1 MTLLRIGARRS
12 PLAQSQANDVAD
24 ELRARGYD
32 IEMVGITTEGDTDRR
47 HLTEIGGTGVFAIA
61 VRDRLRDNSIDI
73 AVHSLK
79 DLPTAE
85 APGLDIAAV
94 PTRAPL
100 HDLMVGRPLAE
111 LAGGRVGT
119 GSPRRAAQL
128 REHARQRGI
137 ELDIVPIRGNVDTRL
152 DLVAYHE
159 LDAVVLACAGV
170 YRLGYLSQTGDRVEV
185 RGLPADPISL
195 DVMLPAA
202 GQGALGVEIRA
213 DDPVARAAVAEL
225 DDVATRAAVVAERA
239 FLAVLEAGCLAPVG
253 VAARLETGHDNGH
266 DLFMRAVVATTQSEP
281 ESVVSVTGQGS
292 SASAYEVGADLARE
306 ALALLPEAEH
316 PGNRRAEGP

>member
-12 PLAQSQANDVAD
+12 PLAQAQANDVAD
-24 ELRARGYD
+24 ALRVRGYQ

-61 VRDRLRDNSIDI
+61 VRDRLRDKSIDI

-94 PTRAPL
+94 PPRAPL

-111 LAGGRVGT
+111 LAGKRVGT

-128 REHARQRGI
+128 REYARQSGMD
-137 ELDIVPIRGNVDTRL
+137 LDIVPIRGNVDTRL
-152 DLVAYHE
+152 DLVANQE

-170 YRLGYLSQTGDRVEV
+170 YRLGYLSETGGRNEV

-213 DDPVARAAVAEL
+213 NDPVAREAVAEL
-225 DDVATRAAVVAERA
+225 DDPITRAAVVAERA

-253 VAARLETGHDNGH
+253 VAARVESGHDDGQ
-266 DLFMRAVVATTQSEP
+266 DLSMRAVVATTKSEP
-281 ESVVSVTGQGS
+281 ESVVSVTGLGA
-292 SASAYEVGADLARE
+292 SANAYEVGADLARE
-306 ALALLPEAEH
+306 ALRLLPASEH
-316 PGNRRAEGP
+316 PGNLRTDGT